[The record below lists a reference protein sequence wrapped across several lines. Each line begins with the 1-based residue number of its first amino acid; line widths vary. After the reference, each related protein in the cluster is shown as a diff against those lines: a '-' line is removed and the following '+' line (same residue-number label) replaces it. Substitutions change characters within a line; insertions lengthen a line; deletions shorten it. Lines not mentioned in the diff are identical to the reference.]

1 MSLTRCEHPMPP
13 LLLEHPAFQ
22 LQLRVVSQQLNSLH
36 ANAPASLETSLAASL
51 ISSTSRYVTTSTSK
65 SISRLS
71 ARGAIRPACSRDK
84 PVRALTQKAETSPR
98 KRDWPNHRN
107 LPAMEQ
113 R

>member
-1 MSLTRCEHPMPP
+1 MPP
-13 LLLEHPAFQ
+13 SLLEHPAFQ

-36 ANAPASLETSLAASL
+36 ANAPASLETNLAASL
-51 ISSTSRYVTTSTSK
+51 ISNVTKSTSK

-71 ARGAIRPACSRDK
+71 ARGAIRLACSRDK